1 MLTASRNKNFL
12 QSKFQIFHDF
22 STLKMMSSFFGKI
35 NLECTVCVFLI
46 DSVFDRVCRYLH
58 DSARNRQCGTELL
71 LYTVF
76 SFQFL
81 SMVFTSTLPPA
92 TKYGISSYSIDAH
105 PVLSI
110 LFMCVE
116 TRNIK

>member
-46 DSVFDRVCRYLH
+46 DCVFDRVCRYLH
-58 DSARNRQCGTELL
+58 DSV
-71 LYTVF
+71 LYIYFIQMRSKWTRWHQTAFV
-76 SFQFL
+76 
-81 SMVFTSTLPPA
+81 
-92 TKYGISSYSIDAH
+92 YSIFI
-105 PVLSI
+105 SI
-110 LFMCVE
+110 SF
-116 TRNIK
+116 NGFY